1 MFIVDELNSESMR
14 KYRLY
19 LDYSQDEIAELL
31 GVNRVSY
38 SRWESGAQKPESPKM
53 VALSFESLLNRKAT
67 AEAEILYQKDFKEM
81 NDNTNKILAEIDQMQ
96 KMRVHRKKL

>member
-1 MFIVDELNSESMR
+1 MFIVDELNPNSMR

-53 VALSFESLLNRKAT
+53 IALSFEALLNRKLT
-67 AEAEILYQKDFKEM
+67 AETESLFQKEFKTM
-81 NDNTNKILAEIDQMQ
+81 GDNTNRILAEIDQMQ
-96 KMRVHRKKL
+96 KMRVAKK